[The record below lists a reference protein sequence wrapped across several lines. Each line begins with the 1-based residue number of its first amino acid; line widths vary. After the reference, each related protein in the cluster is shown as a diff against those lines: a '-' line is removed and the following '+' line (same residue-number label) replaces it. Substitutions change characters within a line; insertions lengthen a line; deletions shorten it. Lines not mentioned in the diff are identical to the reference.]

1 MFHTDNGNC
10 WITYFEAD
18 ASFFATIF
26 IAYYFWI
33 DKALLQW
40 HHCTHDL
47 EEIEAGDE
55 AGVASNSPAAPL
67 AGVSDVMVFTDPTLQ
82 GFSKMYLEAM
92 SKKNLDL

>member
-1 MFHTDNGNC
+1 M
-10 WITYFEAD
+10 
-18 ASFFATIF
+18 
-26 IAYYFWI
+26 

-40 HHCTHDL
+40 HHCTQDL

-67 AGVSDVMVFTDPTLQ
+67 AGVSDVMVFTDHTLQ
-82 GFSKMYLEAM
+82 GFSKIDLEEM